1 MNRRAAPHSIMI
13 DGFNLGLEKGTGVA
27 TYARNL
33 SYACR
38 DIGLRTEILYGAP
51 FGPGRSSLLRE
62 ISFFD
67 PHQPQNAWE
76 RIARD
81 LQRLMPRPFGP
92 RAFEVPVTGDV
103 IIESQR
109 SRMPHFDRIWNAND
123 LFGAATTQF
132 ALTNGFMP
140 VRDLPPVDIMHWTYP
155 LPLTLPGAKNI
166 YTLHDLVPLRLPYT
180 TLDHK
185 ARYLRLSQKLVQTA
199 DHIVTVSETSRNDI
213 IELLG
218 CPPDKV
224 TNTYQAAEIPEKYLH
239 RSEDE
244 VRNDIEGAFGL
255 PYKGYF
261 LFFGAIEPKKNV
273 GRLIEAYLGS
283 QIEAPLVLL
292 GNTAWKAEQ
301 ELRLISAT
309 TNQYVEQVG
318 SRTFTR
324 ERVRKLEYA
333 PFSLLTSV
341 IRGAKATVFPSLYEG
356 FGLPILE
363 SMLLGTPV
371 ITSDL
376 GATAEIAGDAAL
388 LVDPYDTRSIA
399 LAMRELD
406 TNETLRA
413 DLVARGRVRAEFFSM
428 ARYAE
433 RVKSLY
439 DRLV

>member
-1 MNRRAAPHSIMI
+1 MNGGSSPHSIMI
-13 DGFNLGLEKGTGVA
+13 DGYNLGLEKGTGVA

-33 SYACR
+33 SYAC
-38 DIGLRTEILYGAP
+38 GQLGHRTEILYGAA

-62 ISFFD
+62 VSFFD
-67 PHQPQNAWE
+67 PHQPQTFLETA
-76 RIARD
+76 ARD
-81 LQRLMPRPFGP
+81 LQRLVPRPFGA

-109 SRMPHFDRIWNAND
+109 SRMPHFDRIWNSAD
-123 LFGAATTQF
+123 LFGWATTQF
-132 ALTNGFMP
+132 AVSNRFMT
-140 VRDLPPVDIMHWTYP
+140 VRDLPAVDVMHWTYP
-155 LPLTLPGAKNI
+155 LPLSLPGAKNI
-166 YTLHDLVPLRLPYT
+166 YTMHDLVPLRLPYT

-185 ARYLRLSQKLVQTA
+185 ARYLRLSQKLVATA

-213 IELLG
+213 IDLLG
-218 CPPDKV
+218 CPPEKV
-224 TNTYQAAEIPEKYLH
+224 TNTYQAVEIPQKYLN

-283 QIEAPLVLL
+283 QIESPLVLL
-292 GNTAWKAEQ
+292 GNTAWKSEQ
-301 ELRLISAT
+301 ELRLISET

-363 SMLLGTPV
+363 SMVLGTPV

-376 GATAEIAGDAAL
+376 GATAEIAGGAAL

-406 TNETLRA
+406 TNETLRT
-413 DLVARGRVRAEFFSM
+413 DLVARGRARAQDFSM
-428 ARYAE
+428 ERYAE
-433 RVKSLY
+433 RLKGLY
-439 DRLV
+439 ERFL